1 MMVINTQPAPSKFT
15 TPVKFVAFRVN
26 DYCSITFK
34 APCRITPNV
43 MPVINRAISVLS
55 LIGFREEGKR

>member
-1 MMVINTQPAPSKFT
+1 MVINTQPAPNKFT
-15 TPVKFVAFRVN
+15 TPIKSVSFIVN

-34 APCRITPNV
+34 APCRITPNE